1 MPDVAA
7 SPADRRA
14 RMRELRAGF
23 IRRLPAP
30 AADGL
35 RRVAQPLRAS
45 AQGPHQLANL
55 EATVVAAMATNEAGI
70 IGLSQE
76 VARLEAR
83 VEELAAQIDAL
94 DAGRRADRE
103 S

>member
-1 MPDVAA
+1 MVA
-7 SPADRRA
+7 SPAERRA
-14 RMRELRAGF
+14 RMRELRAGL

-30 AADGL
+30 AGDGL
-35 RRVAQPLRAS
+35 RRLVRPLRAS
-45 AQGPHQLANL
+45 AQASLQVANL

-70 IGLSQE
+70 VGLSQE

-83 VEELAAQIDAL
+83 VEGLAAQIDAL
-94 DAGRRADRE
+94 AAGRPADRE